1 MPNDGKEIQIEARD
15 DEIIVD
21 LDDLAGI
28 GEVLDSSAG
37 WERIEKC
44 PRIGLALISV
54 GDPGRIPAGFT
65 DPDAASELDR
75 LISYLK
81 KAFADQHYGR

>member
-28 GEVLDSSAG
+28 QEVLDSSRVS
-37 WERIEKC
+37 WERIEKDT
-44 PRIGLALISV
+44 RLRLALVTLGLKTLIEWKN
-54 GDPGRIPAGFT
+54 
-65 DPDAASELDR
+65 AAAR
-75 LISYLK
+75 
-81 KAFADQHYGR
+81 AADTVMKPV